1 MTMDTTAPL
10 TPDESKT
17 RGQAQREA
25 APRGAMAKVS
35 ERPADYDPVTRLM
48 WQGESRQPD
57 LLSLRYSRMLADPLS
72 FYRGNAL
79 LMAEDLV
86 RGSNSSLEVQ
96 ICGDAHLANF
106 NLFSSP
112 ERRLVFDVNDFDETD
127 QGPFE
132 WDLKRLVTSL
142 AVASSHLGHSD
153 AQQERIART
162 AAQEYRLSIR
172 RFAGEDRL
180 ATWYSTLDIDAVVAD
195 LGGFFTEN
203 AIHRI
208 DHVVAFAS
216 GRDTRKAFAKLIVD
230 DKDGPRIVNRPPLLV
245 PLKDLHESGYLTTG
259 DLERLIAGYARTLSH
274 DRQVLLS
281 QFTPVDAARKVVG
294 VGSVGTECYVVLL
307 LGRDEFDPFF
317 LQVKQAGPSVIAT
330 ATSHESM
337 MPAGERVVQGQ
348 RLMQATPDVFLGWH
362 SVKKGGSTRH
372 YYVRQLYDNKAAIA
386 IDRLD
391 ESLLV
396 TYGRLCAWTLAR
408 AHARG
413 GRGGEIAGYLGKSD
427 VADDAFAEFAMAY
440 RDRTLSDFAALKSAV
455 KEGRITLAT

>member
-1 MTMDTTAPL
+1 MDTTAPL

-25 APRGAMAKVS
+25 APRGAMADVS
-35 ERPADYDPVTRLM
+35 ERPADYDPVARLM
-48 WQGESRQPD
+48 WQGETRQPD
-57 LLSLRYSRMLADPLS
+57 LLSLRYTRMLADPLS

-208 DHVVAFAS
+208 DNVVAFAS
-216 GRDTRKAFAKLIVD
+216 GRDTRKAFAKLMVD

-245 PLKDLHESGYLTTG
+245 PLEDLHESGYLTTG

>member
-1 MTMDTTAPL
+1 MDTTAPL

-216 GRDTRKAFAKLIVD
+216 GRDTRKAFAKLMVD

-245 PLKDLHESGYLTTG
+245 PLEDLHESGYLTTG

-330 ATSHESM
+330 ATSRESM

-372 YYVRQLYDNKAAIA
+372 YYVRQLFDNKAAIA

>member
-1 MTMDTTAPL
+1 MDTTAPL

-48 WQGESRQPD
+48 WQGETRQPD

-112 ERRLVFDVNDFDETD
+112 ESRLVFDVNDFDETD

-142 AVASSHLGHSD
+142 SVASSHLGHSD

-216 GRDTRKAFAKLIVD
+216 GRDTRKAFAKLMVD

-245 PLKDLHESGYLTTG
+245 PLEDLHESGYLTTG
-259 DLERLIAGYARTLSH
+259 DLKRLIAGYARTLSH

-281 QFTPVDAARKVVG
+281 QFTPVDAARKIVG

-330 ATSHESM
+330 ATSRESV

-440 RDRTLSDFAALKSAV
+440 RDRTLSDFAALTSAV

>member
-1 MTMDTTAPL
+1 MNATAPL
-10 TPDESKT
+10 TPDESKS

-25 APRGAMAKVS
+25 TPRGAMAKVS
-35 ERPADYDPVTRLM
+35 VRPADYDPVARLT

-57 LLSLRYSRMLADPLS
+57 LLPLRYSRMLANPFS

-79 LMAEDLV
+79 LMADDLA
-86 RGSNSSLEVQ
+86 RGASTGIEVQ
-96 ICGDAHLANF
+96 ICGDAHLSNF

-112 ERRLVFDVNDFDETD
+112 ERHLVFDVNDFDETD
-127 QGPFE
+127 RGAFE
-132 WDLKRLVTSL
+132 WDVKRLVASL

-153 AQQERIART
+153 AQQERIALS
-162 AAQEYRLSIR
+162 AAQEYRMSIR

-180 ATWYSTLDIDAVVAD
+180 ATWYAALDIDAVMAD

-208 DHVVAFAS
+208 DHVVAYAS
-216 GRDTRKAFAKLIVD
+216 GRDTRKAYAKLIVD
-230 DKDGPRIVNRPPLLV
+230 GKDGPRIVAKPPLLI
-245 PLKDLHESGYLTTG
+245 PLRELHETGYLTTG
-259 DLERLIAGYARTLSH
+259 DLEHLIAGYEKTLTN
-274 DRQVLLS
+274 DRQELLS

-307 LGRDEFDPFF
+307 FGRDEFDPFF
-317 LQVKQAGPSVIAT
+317 LQVKQAGASVIAT
-330 ATSHESM
+330 ATGRSST

-362 SVKKGGSTRH
+362 AVKKGASTRH
-372 YYVRQLYDNKAAIA
+372 YYVRQLYDNKATIA
-386 IDRLD
+386 LEQLD

-396 TYGRLCAWTLAR
+396 AYGRICAWTLAR

-427 VADDAFAEFAMAY
+427 VADEAFATFAMAY
-440 RDRTLSDFAALKSAV
+440 RDRTLSDFTALQSAAKD
-455 KEGRITLAT
+455 GRITLAS

>member
-1 MTMDTTAPL
+1 MDTTAPL

-25 APRGAMAKVS
+25 APRGAIAKVS
-35 ERPADYDPVTRLM
+35 DRPADYDPVTRLM
-48 WQGESRQPD
+48 WQGETRQPD
-57 LLSLRYSRMLADPLS
+57 LLSLRYSRMLADPMS

-86 RGSNSSLEVQ
+86 RGSNTSLEVQ

-142 AVASSHLGHSD
+142 TVASSHLGHSD

-180 ATWYSTLDIDAVVAD
+180 ATWYSTLDIDAVVTD

-372 YYVRQLYDNKAAIA
+372 YYVRQLFDNKAAIA

-440 RDRTLSDFAALKSAV
+440 RDRTLSDFAALTSAV

>member
-1 MTMDTTAPL
+1 MKTTAPP
-10 TPDESKT
+10 TPEESKT

-35 ERPADYDPVTRLM
+35 DRPAGYDPVARLM

-57 LLSLRYSRMLADPLS
+57 LLPLRYSRMLANPLS

-86 RGSNSSLEVQ
+86 RGTNTSLEVQ
-96 ICGDAHLANF
+96 ICGDAHLSNF

-112 ERRLVFDVNDFDETD
+112 ERHLVFDVNDFDETD

-132 WDLKRLVTSL
+132 WDLKRLVASL

-153 AQQERIART
+153 AQQERIALS
-162 AAQEYRLSIR
+162 AAQEYRMSIR

-180 ATWYSTLDIDAVVAD
+180 ATWYAALDIDEVMAD

-208 DHVVAFAS
+208 DHVVAYAN
-216 GRDTRKAFAKLIVD
+216 GRDTRKAYARLIVD
-230 DKDGPRIVNRPPLLV
+230 GKDGPRIVAKPPLLV
-245 PLKDLHESGYLTTG
+245 PLSELHESSYLTTG
-259 DLERLIAGYARTLSH
+259 DLERLIAGYAQSLTN

-307 LGRDEFDPFF
+307 FGRDEFDPFF
-317 LQVKQAGPSVIAT
+317 LQVKQAGASVIAT
-330 ATSHESM
+330 ATARTSKV
-337 MPAGERVVQGQ
+337 PAGERVVHGQ
-348 RLMQATPDVFLGWH
+348 RLMQATPDVFLGFH
-362 SVKKGGSTRH
+362 AVKKGASTRH

-386 IDRLD
+386 IEQLD
-391 ESLLV
+391 EGLLV
-396 TYGRLCAWTLAR
+396 SYGRICAWTLAR

-413 GRGGEIAGYLGKSD
+413 GRGGEIAGYLGKSE
-427 VADDAFAEFAMAY
+427 VADEAFATFAMAY
-440 RDRTLSDFAALKSAV
+440 RDRTLSDFTALQSAA

>member
-1 MTMDTTAPL
+1 
-10 TPDESKT
+10 
-17 RGQAQREA
+17 
-25 APRGAMAKVS
+25 MAKVS

-48 WQGESRQPD
+48 WQGETRQPD
-57 LLSLRYSRMLADPLS
+57 LLSLRYSRMLADPMS

-142 AVASSHLGHSD
+142 TVASSHLGHSD

-180 ATWYSTLDIDAVVAD
+180 ATWYSTLDIDAVVTD

>member
-1 MTMDTTAPL
+1 MDTTAPL

-25 APRGAMAKVS
+25 APRGAIAKVS
-35 ERPADYDPVTRLM
+35 DRPADYDPVTRLM
-48 WQGESRQPD
+48 WQGETRQPD
-57 LLSLRYSRMLADPLS
+57 LLSLRYSRMLADPMS

-142 AVASSHLGHSD
+142 TVASSHLGHSD

-180 ATWYSTLDIDAVVAD
+180 ATWYSTLDIDAVVTD

-216 GRDTRKAFAKLIVD
+216 GRDTRKAFAKLMVD

-245 PLKDLHESGYLTTG
+245 PLEDLHESGYLTTG

-330 ATSHESM
+330 ATSRESM

-372 YYVRQLYDNKAAIA
+372 YYVRQLFDNKAAIA

-440 RDRTLSDFAALKSAV
+440 RDRTLSDFAALTSAV

>member
-25 APRGAMAKVS
+25 APRGAMAKVTG
-35 ERPADYDPVTRLM
+35 RPADYDAVTRLM
-48 WQGESRQPD
+48 WQGETRQPD

-180 ATWYSTLDIDAVVAD
+180 TTWYSTLDIDAVVAD

-259 DLERLIAGYARTLSH
+259 DLKRLIAGYARTLSH
-274 DRQVLLS
+274 DRQVLVS

-294 VGSVGTECYVVLL
+294 VGSIGTECYVVLL

-330 ATSHESM
+330 ATSRESM

-362 SVKKGGSTRH
+362 SVKKGGSSRH

>member
-1 MTMDTTAPL
+1 MDTTAPL

-180 ATWYSTLDIDAVVAD
+180 ATWYSTLDIDAVVTD

-216 GRDTRKAFAKLIVD
+216 GRDTRKAFAKLMVD

-245 PLKDLHESGYLTTG
+245 PLEDLHESGYLTTG

-372 YYVRQLYDNKAAIA
+372 YYVRQLFDNKAAIA

-440 RDRTLSDFAALKSAV
+440 RDRTLSDFAALTSAV

>member
-1 MTMDTTAPL
+1 MDTTAPL

-216 GRDTRKAFAKLIVD
+216 GRDTRKAFAKLMVD

-245 PLKDLHESGYLTTG
+245 PLEDLHESGYLTTG

-330 ATSHESM
+330 ATSRESM